1 MGFFAFR
8 EFVFFV
14 ADHFGGGWEF
24 SGGNER
30 VKAGESRRAR
40 VESRVYMCIECE
52 CGMNMNPIQ
61 ASNVPLKK
69 IWMEQEELDFDPTTT
84 LESDINGGTFVPSL
98 SL

>member
-1 MGFFAFR
+1 
-8 EFVFFV
+8 
-14 ADHFGGGWEF
+14 
-24 SGGNER
+24 
-30 VKAGESRRAR
+30 
-40 VESRVYMCIECE
+40 
-52 CGMNMNPIQ
+52 MNMNPIQ